1 MTRERKATLTRRQL
15 DQLQGRYLA
24 AQRLSRRNEMA
35 RLGRDMNRLTLAL
48 LKLEIRMEKAA

>member
-1 MTRERKATLTRRQL
+1 MTRERKAALIRRQI

-24 AQRLSRRNEMA
+24 AQRLSRRNEMT
-35 RLGRDMNRLTLAL
+35 RLSREMNRLTIAL